1 MGTRRIARY
10 AGLAFVASAA
20 VLAAQTTGV
29 GDVRFANSGAAAAQA
44 PFLAGLAQLHNF
56 EYDAAASLF
65 RRAQEIDPGFAM
77 AYWGEAMT
85 YNHPV
90 WMQQDRD
97 AAQKALSK
105 LGQTPDARLA
115 KAPTERE
122 KDYLRAL
129 DVLYGTGEK
138 NARDLAYADAMAGLY
153 RKYPADA
160 DAAAFYSLALLGTAH
175 AGRDFATYMRA
186 AAVVEPVFQEFP
198 THPGAAHYLIHSYD
212 DPVHAPLGLRAAR
225 AYSKIAP
232 AAPHAQHMTSHIFV
246 ALGMWD
252 DVVAANE
259 TAIGVT
265 DRARKERGQPPS
277 TCGHYNMWL
286 AYGYLQQGRS
296 KDAQR
301 LVAECYAA
309 AGGTVTGHHGEAESS
324 RSPAP
329 ANAQGSSAGPFN
341 VMRARYLIDTE
352 DWKGDV
358 AGWKTPASGPPP
370 MQATVEFVNGLA
382 GVRTGGLAQA
392 RDALSRLR
400 TARTALEAGFD
411 KTAADQSPVTRVKIL
426 ELQLGALIQIAEGDK
441 TDAIDRLRDA
451 ASLEDRMPF
460 EFGPP
465 FIDKPSYELLGEAL
479 LGLGR
484 AKEARAAFET
494 GLSRTP
500 GRTTSLLGLMRAA
513 IAMGDQ
519 AKGADV
525 RRRLRAIW
533 SRADNMPA
541 DVR

>member
-1 MGTRRIARY
+1 MLT
-10 AGLAFVASAA
+10 
-20 VLAAQTTGV
+20 AQTTGV
-29 GDVRFANSGAAAAQA
+29 GDVRFANSGASAAQA

-56 EYDAAASLF
+56 EYDAAAALF

-97 AAQKALSK
+97 AAQKALAR
-105 LGQTPDARLA
+105 LAPTPDARLA

-129 DVLYGTGEK
+129 DVLYGAGEK
-138 NARDLAYADAMAGLY
+138 NARDVSYADAMAALY
-153 RKYPADA
+153 RKYPMDA
-160 DAAAFYSLALLGTAH
+160 DAAAFYGLSLLGTAH

-259 TAIGVT
+259 AAIAVV

-286 AYGYLQQGRS
+286 SYGYLQQGRRA
-296 KDAQR
+296 DAKR
-301 LVAECYAA
+301 LVVDCFKT
-309 AGGTVTGHHGEAESS
+309 AGGTMTVHNDHTTVILESPDGQAS
-324 RSPAP
+324 TT
-329 ANAQGSSAGPFN
+329 GPFA
-341 VMRARYLIDTE
+341 VMRARYIIDTE
-352 DWKGDV
+352 DWAGELV
-358 AGWKTPASGPPP
+358 AWKPPSSLSPAVRL
-370 MQATVEFVNGLA
+370 TTEFINGLA
-382 GVRTGGLAQA
+382 AIRTDMLSDA
-392 RDALSRLR
+392 RDALSQVRA
-400 TARTALEAGFD
+400 ARAALDATFD
-411 KTAADQSPVTRVKIL
+411 KNAVDQSPRTRAQTL
-426 ELQLGALIQIAEGDK
+426 ELQLDALVQIAEGEK
-441 TDAIDRLRDA
+441 TTSIDRLREA
-451 ASLEDRMPF
+451 AALEDKMPF

-465 FIDKPSYELLGEAL
+465 FIDKPSYEVLGEAL

-484 AKEARAAFET
+484 AKDARAAFDAA
-494 GLSRTP
+494 LARTP

-513 IAMGDQ
+513 AATGDQ
-519 AKGADV
+519 TKAAEV
-525 RRRLRAIW
+525 RAQLRAIW
-533 SRADNMPA
+533 RGADSMPM
-541 DVR
+541 DVK

>member
-1 MGTRRIARY
+1 MRTRRIA
-10 AGLAFVASAA
+10 AHSLLLVVAWATM
-20 VLAAQTTGV
+20 LTAQTTGV
-29 GDVRFANSGAAAAQA
+29 GDVRFANSGASAAQA

-56 EYDAAASLF
+56 EYDAAAALF

-97 AAQKALSK
+97 AAQQALAR
-105 LGQTPDARLA
+105 LAPTPDARLA

-129 DVLYGTGEK
+129 DVLYGAGEK
-138 NARDLAYADAMAGLY
+138 NARDVSYADAMAALY
-153 RKYPADA
+153 RKYPMDA
-160 DAAAFYSLALLGTAH
+160 DAAAFYGLSLLGTAH

-259 TAIGVT
+259 AAIGVV

-286 AYGYLQQGRS
+286 SYGYLQQGRRN
-296 KDAQR
+296 DARR
-301 LVAECYAA
+301 LVGECFTS
-309 AGGTVTGHHGEAESS
+309 AGGTITGHHGDAAA
-324 RSPAP
+324 PVAP
-329 ANAQGSSAGPFN
+329 AAATPQSTPPGPFT

-358 AGWKTPASGPPP
+358 AGWKAPSPGLPA
-370 MQATVEFVNGLA
+370 AEITTEFVDGLVA
-382 GVRTGGLAQA
+382 VRTNTLPGA
-392 RDALSRLR
+392 RDALRRLR
-400 TARTALEAGFD
+400 AARAALDATFD
-411 KTAADQSPVTRVKIL
+411 KNAVDQSPRTRAQIL
-426 ELQLGALIQIAEGDK
+426 ELQLDGLVQIAEGEK
-441 TDAIDRLRDA
+441 TTSIDRLREA
-451 ASLEDRMPF
+451 AALEDKMPF

-465 FIDKPSYELLGEAL
+465 FIDKPSYEVLGEAL

-484 AKEARAAFET
+484 AKDARVAFDAA
-494 GLSRTP
+494 LARTP

-513 IAMGDQ
+513 AATGDQ
-519 AKGADV
+519 TKAAEV
-525 RRRLRAIW
+525 RAQLRAIW
-533 SRADNMPA
+533 RRADSLPM
-541 DVR
+541 DVK